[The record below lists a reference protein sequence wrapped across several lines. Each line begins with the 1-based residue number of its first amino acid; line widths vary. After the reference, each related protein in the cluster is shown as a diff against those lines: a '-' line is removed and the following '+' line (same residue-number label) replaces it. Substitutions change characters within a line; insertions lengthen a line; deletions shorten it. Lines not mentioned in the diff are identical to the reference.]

1 MRDQVSGLFW
11 LAISI
16 LVCVKSLHANIG
28 TFSRPGAGFL
38 PFWSGCIL
46 GTLSIILVVASLLKK
61 SVSGDIAHLW
71 KGMEWGRVVSAF
83 FSLFIYGF
91 FLERLG
97 YLIATFGLMIVML
110 GIIGRPKVW
119 VLVVSAFIVVVGTYV
134 VFDVWLEVR
143 LPRGIFSF

>member
-61 SVSGDIAHLW
+61 SESGGYRALCG
-71 KGMEWGRVVSAF
+71 KGWSGAGSLVLLSPFLFTV
-83 FSLFIYGF
+83 FS
-91 FLERLG
+91 
-97 YLIATFGLMIVML
+97 
-110 GIIGRPKVW
+110 
-119 VLVVSAFIVVVGTYV
+119 
-134 VFDVWLEVR
+134 
-143 LPRGIFSF
+143 

>member
-28 TFSRPGAGFL
+28 TFGRPGAGFL

-46 GTLSIILVVASLLKK
+46 GTLSIILVVGSLLKK
-61 SVSGDIAHLW
+61 SASGDIAHLW

-83 FSLFIYGF
+83 ISLFIYGF

-97 YLIATFGLMIVML
+97 YLIATFWLIIVML

-119 VLVVSAFIVVVGTYV
+119 VLVVSALIVVLVTYV

-143 LPRGIFSF
+143 LPRGIFSL